1 MTYPCHWFSEQVGLV
16 GDLGSTNNVLI
27 PLILR
32 RFPAIV
38 YNDALTSKSDFL
50 NEPTEMDIREKDE
63 KSSQNDQNRARNG
76 KAWKRQSQSQLSK
89 SKSTPTKST
98 VKIIT
103 NPFPPLSPV
112 SLSLS
117 LSPSN
122 TVHIT
127 PKPSQSLTPPHKHPK
142 TPWQSKETPLAIQME
157 GCDHDLGH
165 QEKFKGQDC
174 FELSSHTTNTL
185 LEALTE
191 EAQDLEA
198 FSINRTR

>member
-1 MTYPCHWFSEQVGLV
+1 M
-16 GDLGSTNNVLI
+16 
-27 PLILR
+27 PLFNTINQWKR
-32 RFPAIV
+32 I
-38 YNDALTSKSDFL
+38 SKKRTK
-50 NEPTEMDIREKDE
+50 NQAKTEKTDHEMEKREKD
-63 KSSQNDQNRARNG
+63 KV
-76 KAWKRQSQSQLSK
+76 K
-89 SKSTPTKST
+89 SKPKST
-98 VKIIT
+98 KVKVKVNPGKVKIIT